1 MKPPVSP
8 RPWHARRFV
17 AGDDQ
22 RPDAPRSP
30 RCGDL
35 SARRVL
41 LRRGHAWT
49 REGSERHH
57 IVHRRVPRTKD
68 RASQARF
75 AASPGVHRSPSAP
88 PVRAARSGPGIRT
101 PANSLQVSEP
111 HRSARRSTPPSRSMP
126 LRAVPGGPIAY
137 ARSLPAGAGVA
148 ATWCAGEWWADEM
161 RPRAAAWRAAVHVS
175 VSCAHSVQQNLE

>member
-8 RPWHARRFV
+8 RPWRARRFV

-30 RCGDL
+30 RCADL

-41 LRRGHAWT
+41 PRRGHAWT
-49 REGSERHH
+49 REGPERHH

-88 PVRAARSGPGIRT
+88 PVRAVRSGPGIRT

-111 HRSARRSTPPSRSMP
+111 RRLALRPTPPSRSMP
-126 LRAVPGGPIAY
+126 LRAVPGGPIAHRPLHIRTIP
-137 ARSLPAGAGVA
+137 ASRSMCGRNVVRRRVVCG
-148 ATWCAGEWWADEM
+148 EM

-175 VSCAHSVQQNLE
+175 VSSAHSV